1 MAHLPR
7 RTRAETGFDLSHE
20 TKVGV
25 LYTGGAFLFWGLT
38 PIFWKMLQEISAPQL
53 LAHRI
58 AWGLVF
64 VAVWMSL
71 RGRWPDLLAAIRRP
85 RTVFALLASTF
96 FIAVNWGLFI
106 YAVNTDRV
114 LATSLGYFINPLV
127 SVLLGLVVLGER
139 LTRRQWMAVCL
150 AATGVA
156 VITVQAGELPWISLV
171 LPVSFGLYGLLRKTV
186 NADAVVGLAFE
197 TAALAP
203 LAVGFL
209 LLEENRGA
217 GAMGHGSMTTD
228 ALLVTGGVVTA
239 LPLILFTL
247 GVRRLPLST
256 AGLLQ
261 YIAPTCSFLLAV
273 LLYGEAFTVTHAVS
287 FGLIWA
293 ALAIYT
299 VDLRAKLRRRPD
311 LEKAESPSVSLL
323 ED

>member
-1 MAHLPR
+1 M
-7 RTRAETGFDLSHE
+7 SHE
-20 TKVGV
+20 TRVGA

-38 PIFWKMLQEISAPQL
+38 PMFWKLLQDVPASQL

-71 RGRWPDLLAAIRRP
+71 RGRWTDLMAAIRRP
-85 RTVFALLASTF
+85 RTLLALLASTC

-127 SVLLGLVVLGER
+127 SVVLGLVVLGER
-139 LTRRQWMAVCL
+139 LTPRQWLAVFL

-156 VITVQAGELPWISLV
+156 MMTIQAGQLPWISLV
-171 LPVSFGLYGLLRKTV
+171 LPVSFGMYGLLRKTV

-203 LAVGFL
+203 LAVAFL
-209 LLEENRGA
+209 LFEEQRGL
-217 GAMGHGSMTTD
+217 GALGHISVTTD
-228 ALLVTGGVVTA
+228 ALLVTGGAVTV

-247 GVRRLPLST
+247 GVRRLLLST

-273 LLYGEAFTVTHAVS
+273 FLYGEDFTVTHAVT
-287 FGLIWA
+287 FGLIWI

-299 VDLRAKLRRRPD
+299 IELKAKLRRRPE
-311 LEKAESPSVSLL
+311 LETAESPVVSLL

>member
-1 MAHLPR
+1 M
-7 RTRAETGFDLSHE
+7 SHE
-20 TKVGV
+20 TRVGV

-38 PIFWKMLQEISAPQL
+38 PTFWKLLKEVSAPQL

-64 VAVWMSL
+64 VAVWMSF
-71 RGRWPDLLAAIRRP
+71 RRRWPDLLAAIRRP
-85 RTVFALLASTF
+85 RTRLALLASTF
-96 FIAVNWGLFI
+96 FITVNWGLFI

-139 LTRRQWMAVCL
+139 LTPRQWLAVSL
-150 AATGVA
+150 AAAGV
-156 VITVQAGELPWISLV
+156 TVMTIQAGQLPWISLV
-171 LPVSFGLYGLLRKTV
+171 LPVSFGMYGLLRKTV

-197 TAALAP
+197 TAALTP
-203 LAVGFL
+203 LAVAFL
-209 LLEENRGA
+209 LFEEQRGVA
-217 GAMGHGSMTTD
+217 ALGHISVLTD
-228 ALLVTGGVVTA
+228 ALLVTGGAVTV

-247 GVRRLPLST
+247 GVRRLRLST

-273 LLYGEAFTVTHAVS
+273 LLYGEEFTITHAVT
-287 FGLIWA
+287 FGLIWI

-299 VDLRAKLRRRPD
+299 IELRATLRRRPD
-311 LEKAESPSVSLL
+311 LENAELPAVSLL

>member
-1 MAHLPR
+1 M
-7 RTRAETGFDLSHE
+7 SHE
-20 TKVGV
+20 TRVGV

-38 PIFWKMLQEISAPQL
+38 PMFWKALQEVSAPQL

-64 VAVWMSL
+64 VAVWMSF
-71 RGRWPDLLAAIRRP
+71 RGRWPDLAAAIRRP
-85 RTVFALLASTF
+85 RTLAALLASTC

-139 LTRRQWMAVCL
+139 LTPRQWLAVFL

-156 VITVQAGELPWISLV
+156 VMTIQAGQLPWISLV
-171 LPVSFGLYGLLRKTV
+171 LPVSFGMYGLLRKTV

-197 TAALAP
+197 TAALTP
-203 LAVGFL
+203 LAVAFL
-209 LLEENRGA
+209 LFEEQRGV
-217 GAMGHGSMTTD
+217 GAMGHISMTTD
-228 ALLVTGGVVTA
+228 ALLVTGGLVTV

-247 GVRRLPLST
+247 GVRRLLLST

-273 LLYGEAFTVTHAVS
+273 LLYGEDFTVTHAVT
-287 FGLIWA
+287 FGLIWI

-299 VDLRAKLRRRPD
+299 IELRAKLRRRPE
-311 LEKAESPSVSLL
+311 LQTAESPTVSLL

>member
-1 MAHLPR
+1 M
-7 RTRAETGFDLSHE
+7 
-20 TKVGV
+20 
-25 LYTGGAFLFWGLT
+25 
-38 PIFWKMLQEISAPQL
+38 FWKLLQDVPAPQI

-64 VAVWMSL
+64 VAVWMTL
-71 RGRWPDLLAAIRRP
+71 RRRWPELAAVMRRP
-85 RTVFALLASTF
+85 RTVAALLASTC
-96 FIAVNWGLFI
+96 FIAINWGLFI

-139 LTRRQWMAVCL
+139 LTHRQWLAVFL
-150 AATGVA
+150 AATGVV
-156 VITVQAGELPWISLV
+156 VITVQAGQLPWISLV
-171 LPVSFGLYGLLRKTV
+171 LPVSFGMYGLLRKTV

-203 LAVGFL
+203 LAVGFIL
-209 LLEENRGA
+209 FEESRGA
-217 GAMGHGSMTTD
+217 GAMGHVSIGTD
-228 ALLVTGGVVTA
+228 LLLVTGGAVTA

-247 GVRRLPLST
+247 GVRRLLLST

-273 LLYGEAFTVTHAVS
+273 LLYGEDFTLTHAVS
-287 FGLIWA
+287 FGLIWV

-299 VDLRAKLRRRPD
+299 IELRAKLRRRPD
-311 LEKAESPSVSLL
+311 LQTAESPAVSLL